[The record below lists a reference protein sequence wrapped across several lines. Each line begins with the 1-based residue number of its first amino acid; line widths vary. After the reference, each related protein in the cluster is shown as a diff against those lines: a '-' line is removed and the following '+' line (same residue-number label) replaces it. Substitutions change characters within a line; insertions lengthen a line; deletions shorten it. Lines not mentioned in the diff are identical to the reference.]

1 MIHNLSNGQAIFVES
16 VPLRF
21 RNGRTVASPIRYRKC
36 LTIQQNDMKQLLFVP
51 LFFIAMDLTSQ
62 NLNDWYLKCDTLNEK
77 CGYVDKDGIVK
88 IEMGK
93 YPMCLTDTFINKA
106 IVYTKEL
113 GFCLIDKSE
122 HVLFKIYE
130 YDNGPDYTVEGLY
143 RIVVDGKIGFANDDG
158 NIIIN
163 PVFDFV
169 KPFENGL
176 AEFCVDCK
184 QLRQNEHFISEGGKW
199 GFVDKTGKVV
209 VAPIF
214 FKKSGLDD
222 RYYIKKKNARGITKE
237 EVIRKYSK
245 G

>member
-1 MIHNLSNGQAIFVES
+1 
-16 VPLRF
+16 
-21 RNGRTVASPIRYRKC
+21 
-36 LTIQQNDMKQLLFVP
+36 MKQLLFVP
-51 LFFIAMDLTSQ
+51 LFFISIDLTCQ
-62 NLNDWYLKCDTLNEK
+62 NLNDWYLKYDSLDQK

-93 YPMCLTDTFINKA
+93 YSMCLTDTFINKA

-122 HVLFKIYE
+122 QVLFKIYE
-130 YDNGPDYTVEGLY
+130 YDNGPDYTLEGLY
-143 RIVVDGKIGFANDDG
+143 RIVVDGKIGFANEDG

-184 QLRQNEHFISEGGKW
+184 QVRQNEHFIIEGGKW

-209 VAPIF
+209 VDPIF
-214 FKKSGLDD
+214 FKKSAFDD
-222 RYYIKKKNARGITKE
+222 RYYIKKKNAHGFSKE
-237 EVIRKYSK
+237 EVIRKYRK